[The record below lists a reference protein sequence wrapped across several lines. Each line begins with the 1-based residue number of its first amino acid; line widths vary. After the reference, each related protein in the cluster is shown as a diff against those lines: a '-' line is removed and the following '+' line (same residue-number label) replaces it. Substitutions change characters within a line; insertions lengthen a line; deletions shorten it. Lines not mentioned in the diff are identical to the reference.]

1 MTLADLGN
9 PDLQDVGATGQI
21 SLLEYDDQLGRVII
35 RVDGVPAN
43 TTVFRVDP
51 RGVLNPIRG
60 YSQSTAWISGGTGIA
75 YDYEMPL
82 GAINVYVLSLIS
94 NLRVMP
100 NDSWDQISVPGNQAW
115 LRDPSFPLLSRKVVV
130 VGVVGE
136 AEPARQTVF
145 PIAGKRR
152 PVVVWDVREGRS
164 GSFVLL
170 VINTYPEDG
179 SRIVQPRDDLETL
192 FSSGNILLL
201 SMCYREGFENLYLAA
216 PTINFTRIGDKPVSW
231 VPDDHSRIVGPGIGW
246 TLDVEYVEVDNPY
259 VDITIPVENTYDMMK
274 DQPTVAATY
283 ADWYASYIDY
293 ATLLLDRPIG
303 GNP

>member
-1 MTLADLGN
+1 MTETVLG
-9 PDLQDVGATGQI
+9 VGTTGTI
-21 SLLEYDDQLGRVII
+21 SILEYDDQLGRVII

-43 TTVFRVDP
+43 TTIFRLDP

-60 YSQSTAWISGGTGIA
+60 YSQSAAWISGGTGIA

-82 GAINVYVLSLIS
+82 GAINTYVLSLIT
-94 NLRVMP
+94 NKRVMP
-100 NDSWDQISVPGNQAW
+100 GDTFEQVSVPGNQAW
-115 LRDPSFPLLSRKVVV
+115 LRDPSFPLLSRQVVV
-130 VGVVGE
+130 VGVAGE

-145 PIAGKRR
+145 PIAGKRK

-179 SRIVQPRDDLETL
+179 SRIIQPRDDLETL

-201 SMCYREGFENLYLAA
+201 SMCYKEGFDNLYFAA
-216 PTINFTRIGDKPVSW
+216 PTINFTRAGDKPVSW
-231 VPDDHSRIVGPGIGW
+231 VPDNHSRIIGPGIGW
-246 TLDVEYVEVDNPY
+246 TLDVEYIEVDNPL
-259 VDITIPVENTYDMMK
+259 VGISIPVENSYDTMK
-274 DQPTVAATY
+274 DKPAVGATY
-283 ADWYASYIDY
+283 ADWYADYLDY
-293 ATLLLDRPIG
+293 AALLLDDPIG